1 MLLYCSYRP
10 NIYIYILFMIVTTFQ
25 QHIYQVELLYSFK
38 VVQYC
43 LSCQARMFFIEIV
56 AKWLLLFVISN
67 SEIINLLSFIYDL
80 KYLSF
85 LFMDK
90 IQFKE
95 AQMITNDKTNQI
107 MKLYINLWPILQKC
121 SNIAQGS
128 YKTWK
133 SGKSGK
139 MGLFS

>member
-1 MLLYCSYRP
+1 
-10 NIYIYILFMIVTTFQ
+10 
-25 QHIYQVELLYSFK
+25 
-38 VVQYC
+38 
-43 LSCQARMFFIEIV
+43 MFFIEIV

-121 SNIAQGS
+121 SNIAVTIS
-128 YKTWK
+128 I
-133 SGKSGK
+133 
-139 MGLFS
+139 LP